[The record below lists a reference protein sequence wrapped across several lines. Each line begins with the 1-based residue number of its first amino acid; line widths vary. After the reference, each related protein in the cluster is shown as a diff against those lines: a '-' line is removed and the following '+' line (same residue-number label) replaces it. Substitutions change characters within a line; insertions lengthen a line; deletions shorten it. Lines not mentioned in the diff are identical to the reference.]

1 MTTVAWRS
9 PRGRN
14 YTRTSASIPAR
25 LLRERKWYLL
35 PAYALAR
42 TSDLAREGI
51 DNSGSYRFADHIY
64 RGKPGGRWGIG
75 WLIDAVLLALP
86 AAGSMRERY
95 LHSRAHIAAE
105 LWRAA
110 AEGRTTRIL
119 SVPCGIARDLVGGA
133 DDARLAA
140 LDAPDLLG
148 GARLI
153 GMDLDPEPL
162 AQSRE
167 LARDRAPLELI
178 EGDALDPAAY
188 PRDLD
193 LVVSTGLGEFLSDDE
208 LARFYAACH
217 SALKPGGRFVTSGMS
232 RSKLADRLLRELA
245 ELHTHYRDAAA
256 LTAAL
261 AAAGFTDIRVE
272 PDRVGLQWLATAAR
286 SLEAA

>member
-1 MTTVAWRS
+1 MTTAAWRH
-9 PRGRN
+9 PRRRN

-25 LLRERKWYLL
+25 LLREGKWYLV

-64 RGKPGGRWGIG
+64 RGTPGGRWGIG
-75 WLIDAVLLALP
+75 WVIDAVLLSLP

-95 LHSRAHIAAE
+95 LHSRAQIAAE
-105 LWRAA
+105 LRRAA
-110 AEGRTTRIL
+110 AERRNTRIL

-133 DDARLAA
+133 DDAQPAAFGA
-140 LDAPDLLG
+140 LD

-162 AQSRE
+162 ALSRK
-167 LARDRAPLELI
+167 LTRGHAAFELI

-193 LVVSTGLGEFLSDDE
+193 LVVSTGLGEFLSDDD

-245 ELHTHYRDAAA
+245 ELHTHYRDAGA
-256 LTAAL
+256 LSTAL
-261 AAAGFTDIRVE
+261 EAAGFTNITVE
-272 PDRVGLQWLATAAR
+272 PDRFGLQWLAGASR
-286 SLEAA
+286 PLEAA